1 MSGRRLALQLT
12 PLLDLLL
19 IVIFAQYLD
28 VGQRDR
34 RTAGQNEE
42 LRQLLAERRLQSDV
56 QSNRL
61 ARLEQSAFEANEA
74 AERSRA
80 RTAAVTAAAS
90 ALFDLP
96 PDAVESAVAKA
107 ADGTLSE
114 AERDAIRET
123 FRSLAAG
130 EPRAVVRHL
139 LETAEMQ
146 KRVDLWRLHLSPDGT
161 LTLDAAG
168 NLRVVRADDETVLSG
183 TIREQL
189 QTLADR
195 LPDGKSLVILTL
207 TYDERVYLS
216 TLEPLREELRG
227 VTAALERNSR
237 SRFHFADLGYQPAAD
252 APQAP

>member
-34 RTAGQNEE
+34 RTAGENER
-42 LRQLLAERRLQSDV
+42 LRQSLAETRLQSEV
-56 QSNRL
+56 QGNRL
-61 ARLEQSAFEANEA
+61 ARLERVAFEAGEA
-74 AERSRA
+74 AERSRTRA
-80 RTAAVTAAAS
+80 AAVTAAAS
-90 ALFDLP
+90 ALFHLP
-96 PDAVESAVAKA
+96 PGVVEAAVAKA
-107 ADGTLSE
+107 ADGTLSGE
-114 AERDAIRET
+114 ERDAIRET
-123 FRSLAAG
+123 FRSLAG
-130 EPRAVVRHL
+130 GDPQAVVRHL
-139 LETAEMQ
+139 LETAEMR

-168 NLRVVRADDETVLSG
+168 ESETVRADAATVGSG
-183 TIREQL
+183 SFTDRLRAI
-189 QTLADR
+189 ADR

-227 VTAALERNSR
+227 VVASLGRNSR
-237 SRFHFADLGYQPAAD
+237 SRFHFADLGYQPAAG
-252 APQAP
+252 APPAP